1 MFHSHNFNLAGCIGR
16 LLELNR
22 AQKIVLHCKTGILY
36 SNILQMYLSESYPM
50 CWLSL
55 FDRLMMTS
63 VQTFEHSVFHYAM
76 VEYALA
82 LLVPHCGVSPIQKGK
97 LTTNSLS
104 I

>member
-1 MFHSHNFNLAGCIGR
+1 
-16 LLELNR
+16 
-22 AQKIVLHCKTGILY
+22 
-36 SNILQMYLSESYPM
+36 M